1 VRYFE
6 GIFPAILTPFDG
18 DGRFLAPAY
27 ERFIAHLYTQGV
39 SGVFACGVVGEGLL
53 MNTEE
58 REAVAETAVRASRG
72 KGAVLVQVGSATTAE
87 STRLARHAVQVGAD
101 GVSCLAP
108 HSGGFG
114 LEPLLQHF
122 RAVVQAASP
131 LPFLIYY
138 NPGLAPCLTDYSLL
152 ERLLDL
158 PGVNGVKFSGLNAE
172 DLSYC
177 VTERSGRQNVLTGVD
192 EMLLATQM
200 LGAHGAI
207 AALANILPADFV
219 AIRRAVTTGQCC
231 DAIPHQLRLIRAA
244 RILYNYPFFS
254 ALKAIASRCG
264 VDLGTVRLPHLPLS
278 GEQRAELLRLFEE
291 AGM

>member
-1 VRYFE
+1 MHFE

-18 DGRFLAPAY
+18 QGRFAASAY
-27 ERFIAHLYTQGV
+27 EQFIAHLYAQGV

-53 MNTEE
+53 LSTEE

-72 KGAVLVQVGSATTAE
+72 KGKVLVHVGSATTAE
-87 STRLARHAVQVGAD
+87 SIRLARHAVRVGAD

-108 HSGGFG
+108 HSGGYG
-114 LEPLLQHF
+114 AEPLLEHF
-122 RAVVQAASP
+122 GAVAAAAAP

-138 NPGLAPCLTDYSLL
+138 NPGIAPCLSDYPLL

-158 PGVNGVKFSGLNAE
+158 PGVTGVKFSGLNAE

-177 VTERSGRQNVLTGVD
+177 VTERCGRQNVLTGVD

-207 AALANILPADFV
+207 AALANLLPADFA
-219 AIRRAVTTGQCC
+219 AIRRAVTTGRSS
-231 DAIPHQLRLIRAA
+231 DGIPHQLRLIRAA
-244 RILYNYPFFS
+244 RILRHYPFLS
-254 ALKAIASRCG
+254 ALKAVAGRCG
-264 VDLGTVRLPHLPLS
+264 IDLGSARAPHLPLT
-278 GEQRAELLRLFEE
+278 GGQRADLLARFAE
-291 AGM
+291 AGL